1 MCLNTLAPSGFF
13 ALQSF
18 LQGLLSAPWM
28 GANSGEQR
36 PVVGLL
42 ESSQNVLQGAVGPAR
57 VLGYCL
63 RKNLFRPAS
72 CSEHEPTTIIR
83 PCPRP
88 VKLT

>member
-42 ESSQNVLQGAVGPAR
+42 ESSQDYSYKAPWALRGYWVLV
-57 VLGYCL
+57 
-63 RKNLFRPAS
+63 
-72 CSEHEPTTIIR
+72 
-83 PCPRP
+83 
-88 VKLT
+88 